1 MTNEYILQT
10 KQFFDHQFMEWAG
23 GGFTVTVSSTQ
34 KFDCARLT
42 IKKTFSFRAALLRM
56 CLTTDER
63 VVTKSCENLHVL

>member
-1 MTNEYILQT
+1 MSR
-10 KQFFDHQFMEWAG
+10 

-34 KFDCARLT
+34 KFVCARLT